1 MQTSIR
7 SEAATPVAPKVD
19 TRSSKKR
26 SKKKPAVRV
35 VTKGALMLLGAAL
48 AGCAVDGTTGS
59 GEQAATDDHFASS
72 SDALTGWTYESWG
85 GVGTGEGGFAP
96 TFQGGKP
103 AWIDLGVGNG
113 WQCFLS
119 GMFGDTFE
127 GSVSVAQY
135 GGGQSGTIESF
146 ENKGPES
153 VASLPTGRW
162 ILEISGNDGAAL
174 SASAACIPA
183 SALGSSTVSDPP
195 PVTLVKNVNHN
206 TLCGFQSLGGSFG
219 LLAPG
224 QPLPFEGSA
233 TVTNDGQ
240 ITPTFTNSSTWT
252 WTDGTDIGVGNES
265 IAACA
270 TASPALSWG
279 GAGSSTVTTNFSVAS
294 GAMCFLSFVQGEF
307 DVNSFSDGVGLSQV
321 NPTTWTITVSS
332 GKRAGF
338 YCVE

>member
-1 MQTSIR
+1 
-7 SEAATPVAPKVD
+7 
-19 TRSSKKR
+19 
-26 SKKKPAVRV
+26 
-35 VTKGALMLLGAAL
+35 
-48 AGCAVDGTTGS
+48 
-59 GEQAATDDHFASS
+59 
-72 SDALTGWTYESWG
+72 
-85 GVGTGEGGFAP
+85 
-96 TFQGGKP
+96 
-103 AWIDLGVGNG
+103 
-113 WQCFLS
+113 
-119 GMFGDTFE
+119 
-127 GSVSVAQY
+127 VSVAQY

-153 VASLPTGRW
+153 LASVPTGRW

-174 SASAACIPA
+174 SANAACIPA

-224 QPLPFEGSA
+224 QALPFEGSA
-233 TVTNDGQ
+233 MVSNDGE
-240 ITPTFTNSSTWT
+240 ITPTFTNNSTWT